1 MRYTEC
7 LVHLMP
13 LVNFKKKSQKT
24 KQNHLQLRTFCIT
37 KNGTTPIIS
46 QDLNGKMQKN

>member
-1 MRYTEC
+1 MRYTRVPC
-7 LVHLMP
+7 AFNASCKL
-13 LVNFKKKSQKT
+13 KKKSQKT

-46 QDLNGKMQKN
+46 